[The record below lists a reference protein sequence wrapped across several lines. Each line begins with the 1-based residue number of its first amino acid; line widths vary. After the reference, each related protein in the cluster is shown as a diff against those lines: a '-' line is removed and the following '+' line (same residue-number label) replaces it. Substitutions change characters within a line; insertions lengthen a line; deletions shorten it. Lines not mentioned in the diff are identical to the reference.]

1 MSGRSPTLSSA
12 AAIGY
17 VAAKKQEEMEAA
29 AVGLQHATITDQLID
44 LKKALDNNL
53 LTQEEY
59 DLQRSRVLGTEIVE
73 PVLVKVAIAPRVNNA
88 ATIEMQTKI
97 VAAYNAQE
105 KKEKKIRCALLIGV
119 PLLLAFIFLLGY
131 ILSSAAAATVTSCT
145 SDSTCS
151 SDEECKGG
159 YCCKHTV
166 WSNCKGCDST
176 GKCNRCDSGQT
187 VSANKLKCY

>member
-1 MSGRSPTLSSA
+1 MPGNGSNGGMARRSREQKEREET

-17 VAAKKQEEMEAA
+17 VAAKKQEEMEAI

-88 ATIEMQTKI
+88 ATIEMQTRS
-97 VAAYNAQE
+97 VAAYNAHE
-105 KKEKKIRCALLIGV
+105 NKRTCAILLILFIGG
-119 PLLLAFIFLLGY
+119 LAGLAFLVIF
-131 ILSSAAAATVTSCT
+131 T
-145 SDSTCS
+145 
-151 SDEECKGG
+151 
-159 YCCKHTV
+159 
-166 WSNCKGCDST
+166 
-176 GKCNRCDSGQT
+176 
-187 VSANKLKCY
+187 

>member
-1 MSGRSPTLSSA
+1 MSGNAATNARRKPTLSSA

-29 AVGLQHATITDQLID
+29 AVGLQHATSITDQLID

-105 KKEKKIRCALLIGV
+105 KKEKKNTLCPSNRSSTTISFYIFIRIYIIVSCSCYRY
-119 PLLLAFIFLLGY
+119 FLY
-131 ILSSAAAATVTSCT
+131 F
-145 SDSTCS
+145 
-151 SDEECKGG
+151 
-159 YCCKHTV
+159 
-166 WSNCKGCDST
+166 
-176 GKCNRCDSGQT
+176 GQH
-187 VSANKLKCY
+187 V